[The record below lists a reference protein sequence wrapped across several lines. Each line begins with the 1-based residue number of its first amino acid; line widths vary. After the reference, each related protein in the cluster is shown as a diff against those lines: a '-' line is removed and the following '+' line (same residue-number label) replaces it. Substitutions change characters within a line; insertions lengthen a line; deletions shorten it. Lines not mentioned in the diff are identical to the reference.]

1 MQSNK
6 YLYDRN
12 KVRYQLAKSNP
23 GSSFYNWL
31 FLPGGP
37 GADSSYFLNL
47 INQLDMSGNFWL
59 IDFPGNG
66 NHISDEIPADLNFDT
81 WDEYFIPAI
90 QQFEN
95 PILVGHSFGGMYPLL
110 FPELENILNGFI
122 VLNSAPSL
130 WLEEAAK
137 CASEKNI
144 PILIEPLEIFQNNPN
159 QETFK
164 EAILACAPY
173 YFPAHNLENGI
184 KLLNQL
190 AINYHASAWWL
201 NRASSTNF
209 NAKWIPEN
217 IPTLIVGAS
226 DDCIT
231 PISIFE
237 RDKRFSRKNIS
248 IELIQDAGH
257 FPWLE
262 QIDVVTG
269 KFKSFFDKIH
279 ANNGK

>member
-1 MQSNK
+1 MKMQSDK

-23 GSSFYNWL
+23 GNVICNWL
-31 FLPGGP
+31 FIPGGP

-47 INQLDMSGNFWL
+47 INQLDNPGNYWL

-66 NHISDEIPADLNFDT
+66 NHISDEIPEDFNFDT
-81 WDEYFIPAI
+81 WDECFIPAI

-144 PILIEPLEIFQNNPN
+144 PILIEPLEIFQKNPN

-164 EAILACAPY
+164 AAILACAPY
-173 YFPAHNLENGI
+173 YFPADSLDNGI
-184 KLLNQL
+184 NLLNQL
-190 AINYHASAWWL
+190 QINYHASAWWL

-209 NAKWIPEN
+209 SAKWIPEK
-217 IPTLIVGAS
+217 IPTLIIGAS

-231 PISIFE
+231 PITLFE
-237 RDKRFSRKNIS
+237 RDKRFARKNIS
-248 IELIQDAGH
+248 IEKIDDAGH

-262 QIDVVTG
+262 QMDVVTG
-269 KFKSFFDKIH
+269 KFKSFFDRTLY
-279 ANNGK
+279 